1 MTTERNKIQTFEQW
15 TEDRDFRFEFH
26 GSVMLV
32 RPMND
37 EAQDWLV
44 EESRAAFNAGVDW
57 EFFGNAL
64 AIEPRFMDNIVC
76 LLDEEGFQWS

>member
-32 RPMND
+32 RPMNNDAQSWLMDKSDD
-37 EAQDWLV
+37 EWQ
-44 EESRAAFNAGVDW
+44 
-57 EFFGNAL
+57 FFGDAL
-64 AIEPRFMDNIVC
+64 AIEPRFVDQWFSI
-76 LLDEEGFQWS
+76 LDEEGFQWS